1 MHLLPA
7 GIDPWL
13 KSNKTCP
20 ICKLAIDADVYGM
33 VTADEAHEAERSA
46 HALAAS
52 LHSLA
57 LGPGAAVGASGSVSS
72 GGSGGGGAGA
82 KRL

>member
-1 MHLLPA
+1 MR
-7 GIDPWL
+7 
-13 KSNKTCP
+13 S

-33 VTADEAHEAERSA
+33 VTADEAHEAER
-46 HALAAS
+46 HARSLTAS

-57 LGPGAAVGASGSVSS
+57 LSGEAPGAAA
-72 GGSGGGGAGA
+72 GGGA

>member
-1 MHLLPA
+1 MR
-7 GIDPWL
+7 
-13 KSNKTCP
+13 S

-33 VTADEAHEAERSA
+33 VTADEAHEAER
-46 HALAAS
+46 HARSLASS

-57 LGPGAAVGASGSVSS
+57 LSGEAPGAAT
-72 GGSGGGGAGA
+72 GGGA